1 VNKKDVRKVY
11 RSGKG
16 SYILTL
22 PKEWIVANGMKEG
35 DVVYLEVQKDV
46 ILISPKSRQVKE
58 KSTEIDSRGANFNQL
73 VRIIISHYL
82 AGYDLIR
89 VKTHTDEER
98 RSVAFAV
105 DMLVG
110 AEIME
115 DTGNEIVVEVFLDSK
130 RFNVADVTE
139 RLFKICT
146 SMLFDFCNSLRNF
159 NRAICSSIMVRENEV
174 DKIHLLAMRLLNT
187 AMEGEE
193 IGLSAREIINYRSV
207 IRTLER
213 IADHVSS
220 MAEALVNLQSPFPR
234 ICNTVK
240 EVEEMLKVA
249 MMAFFKKDAEMAEQI
264 LEEYET
270 FENEIQKNYEEIL
283 KFDVVRVLNLKTI
296 LDGLWRVAA
305 YSADIAE
312 IVLDMSV

>member
-1 VNKKDVRKVY
+1 MSKNEVRKIY
-11 RSGKG
+11 RSGKC

-22 PKEWIVANGMKEG
+22 PKEWIVTNGLKEG
-35 DVVYLEVQKDV
+35 DVVYLKVQKDV
-46 ILISPKSRQVKE
+46 ILISPKSQRVKE
-58 KSTEIDSRGANFNQL
+58 KSAEIDSRNANFNQL
-73 VRIIISHYL
+73 VRLIISHYL

-89 VKTHTDEER
+89 VKTYTDEQR

-115 DTGNEIVVEVFLDSK
+115 DTGNEIVIEVFLDSK
-130 RFNVADVTE
+130 RFDVANVTE

-146 SMLFDFCNSLRNF
+146 SMLSDFCNCLNDF

-174 DKIHLLAMRLLNT
+174 DKIHFLALRLLNT
-187 AMEGEE
+187 AIEGEE
-193 IGLSAREIINYRSV
+193 IGLSAREIVNYRSV

-220 MAEALVNLQSPFPR
+220 MAEALVNLQASFPR
-234 ICNTVK
+234 ICNIVE

-249 MMAFFKKDAEMAEQI
+249 MMAFFKKDVEMAEQV
-264 LEEYET
+264 LEEYEV
-270 FENEIQKNYEEIL
+270 FENKIQKKYETTL
-283 KFDVVRVLNLKTI
+283 KSNVIEALNLKTI
-296 LDGLWRVAA
+296 FDSLWRVAA

>member
-1 VNKKDVRKVY
+1 MLSVNKRDVRKVY

-58 KSTEIDSRGANFNQL
+58 KSAEIDSRGANFNQL
-73 VRIIISHYL
+73 VRLIISHYL

-89 VKTHTDEER
+89 VKTHTDEQR

-146 SMLFDFCNSLRNF
+146 SMLFDFCNCLRNF
-159 NRAICSSIMVRENEV
+159 NRATCSSIMVRENEV

-220 MAEALVNLQSPFPR
+220 MAEALVNLQSSFPR

-249 MMAFFKKDAEMAEQI
+249 MMAFFKKDTEMVMD
-264 LEEYET
+264 T
-270 FENEIQKNYEEIL
+270 RWMK
-283 KFDVVRVLNLKTI
+283 
-296 LDGLWRVAA
+296 GLWR
-305 YSADIAE
+305 S
-312 IVLDMSV
+312 LGN

>member
-1 VNKKDVRKVY
+1 MNKRDVRKVY

-58 KSTEIDSRGANFNQL
+58 KSAEIDSRGATFNQL
-73 VRIIISHYL
+73 VRLIISHYL

-89 VKTHTDEER
+89 VKTYTDEQR

-105 DMLVG
+105 DMLMG

-130 RFNVADVTE
+130 RLNFADVTE

-146 SMLFDFCNSLRNF
+146 SMLSDFCNCLKNF
-159 NRAICSSIMVRENEV
+159 NRAMCS
-174 DKIHLLAMRLLNT
+174 
-187 AMEGEE
+187 
-193 IGLSAREIINYRSV
+193 
-207 IRTLER
+207 
-213 IADHVSS
+213 
-220 MAEALVNLQSPFPR
+220 
-234 ICNTVK
+234 
-240 EVEEMLKVA
+240 
-249 MMAFFKKDAEMAEQI
+249 
-264 LEEYET
+264 
-270 FENEIQKNYEEIL
+270 
-283 KFDVVRVLNLKTI
+283 
-296 LDGLWRVAA
+296 
-305 YSADIAE
+305 
-312 IVLDMSV
+312 